1 MNEKSNRVTRR
12 KFLLHLSVMSPVLA
26 LFALKGRDFVGLTFA
41 QTATP
46 AATLEPTALDCVAS
60 PSMTEGPYFVDEML
74 KRVDIRTDPT
84 DNTVKQGVPLNLQIT
99 VFNVNGNACSP
110 LKGAQIDIWHCD
122 ATGLYSDE
130 AANNTVG
137 KKFLRGYQLT
147 DDSGLV
153 NFTTIYPGWYRGRT
167 VHIHGKVRTFSAD
180 GTQSY
185 AFNTQLFF
193 DDKLTDQ
200 IHAQA
205 PYNAHGNRDTT
216 NATDMVYNGTDAG
229 AATPD
234 AHDLGEKML
243 LTLTKDGEGYAA
255 KLNIGVDLSKPSAQS
270 FTQPGSGGQPPR
282 GGNPGFGTPP
292 AIATANN

>member
-1 MNEKSNRVTRR
+1 MLYCIFNNRVGERIILMNEKSNGVTRR

-74 KRVDIRTDPT
+74 KRVD
-84 DNTVKQGVPLNLQIT
+84 N
-99 VFNVNGNACSP
+99 
-110 LKGAQIDIWHCD
+110 
-122 ATGLYSDE
+122 
-130 AANNTVG
+130 
-137 KKFLRGYQLT
+137 
-147 DDSGLV
+147 
-153 NFTTIYPGWYRGRT
+153 
-167 VHIHGKVRTFSAD
+167 
-180 GTQSY
+180 
-185 AFNTQLFF
+185 
-193 DDKLTDQ
+193 LTDQ

-243 LTLTKDGEGYAA
+243 LTLTKDGDGYAA

>member
-130 AANNTVG
+130 A
-137 KKFLRGYQLT
+137 
-147 DDSGLV
+147 
-153 NFTTIYPGWYRGRT
+153 
-167 VHIHGKVRTFSAD
+167 RTFSAD

-243 LTLTKDGEGYAA
+243 LTLTKDGDGYAA